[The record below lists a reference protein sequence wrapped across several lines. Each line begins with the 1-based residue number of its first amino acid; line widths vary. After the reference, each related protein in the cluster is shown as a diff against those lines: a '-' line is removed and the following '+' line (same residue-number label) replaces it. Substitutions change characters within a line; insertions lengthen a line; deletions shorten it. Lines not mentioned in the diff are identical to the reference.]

1 MSCARALSCAISSTD
16 SCARALSRAISS
28 TDSCA
33 RALSAGLG
41 CSCCALRAERERAK
55 RVTARLLPDWTPRKQ
70 SKREA
75 NCSPHRAPASFQEAD
90 RAKKAAKKSASKPCQ
105 MPTSSLCAALL
116 LDERVQNFS
125 DLDDRVASRLRP
137 PSICIALPTA
147 QSWPPCGNKSSWTPE
162 PAPKPVELAFGHR
175 W

>member
-55 RVTARLLPDWTPRKQ
+55 RVTARLLPDWTLRKQ

-125 DLDDRVASRLRP
+125 DLDDRVASRLRA
-137 PSICIALPTA
+137 SISSRVGSGCVVVASVAKHSWRAHIPARVAA
-147 QSWPPCGNKSSWTPE
+147 QQ
-162 PAPKPVELAFGHR
+162 AFR
-175 W
+175 Q